1 MLFLFIWAILGGKTM
16 KKIECVIRSE
26 KLKELERALRRIGVG
41 GITIT
46 EVKGFGRETTRP
58 EAYLILPKTKV
69 EIYAADKQVKEL
81 ISVIIDTCRTG
92 ELGDGKIIVLP
103 VDNIHR
109 IRTGETQDEAI
120 Y

>member
-1 MLFLFIWAILGGKTM
+1 M

-26 KLKELERALRRIGVG
+26 KVKELEKALRRIGVG

-69 EIYAADKQVKEL
+69 EIYTTDKQVKEL
-81 ISVIIDTCRTG
+81 ISVIINTCRTG

>member
-1 MLFLFIWAILGGKTM
+1 M

-26 KLKELERALRRIGVG
+26 KLKELERALRRVGVG

-81 ISVIIDTCRTG
+81 ISVIISTCCTG